1 MGTFPRMAQIHS
13 PELFERVL
21 REVATHGTISAA
33 ARAIGVEHFT
43 VANWAK
49 RFPEFGAQLREAL
62 ADGIEAM
69 ADDVLRIVDGDDLDD
84 EVEVIDAQGRRG
96 IGTRRLKLAAAG
108 GDPVARARLRAE
120 TRLKLIAA
128 RAPER
133 YGNKVLHAGHDGG
146 AIKHEQAIDI
156 RAIAAQL
163 RSAAAAR
170 TIDHDATPATRDSAQ
185 RFERD
190 GSLRRRV
197 TAAARGGVAQLDGD
211 GAAGAARSGS
221 SEGGPATTGGRIS
234 PAGAKG
240 GPTAPPQ
247 TGTGNSSNSTD
258 YFNPE
263 DYV

>member
-1 MGTFPRMAQIHS
+1 MAQIHS

-21 REVATHGTISAA
+21 HEAAMHGTIAAA

-84 EVEVIDAQGRRG
+84 EVELTDAQGRRG

-170 TIDHDATPATRDSAQ
+170 TIDHDDNAPATRDSAQ

-197 TAAARGGVAQLDGD
+197 TAATRDDAAQLDGD

-221 SEGGPATTGGRIS
+221 SEGGPATPEGRIS